1 MDALARVHTWMRL
14 FQTTIDKAAT
24 GRFALKA
31 REEAGTQQNL
41 CVGGA
46 ILSLDL
52 KQAFDRVNRAALA
65 ASLERLGAPQDL
77 IAAVIALHDSS
88 AYHIQDAYHDSE
100 VLTTSSIRQG
110 CKLAPLL
117 WVAISTTVLHQL
129 RDALS
134 GPKRQGTTFAD
145 DTLCQWLIETEED
158 IHSLSKMMAQ
168 VLKVMTDLGLH
179 VNLTKTGLLLRV
191 RGPGA
196 NRALRQYI
204 LRKEGKRHW
213 QVDTEDGPALIPIER
228 SVVYLGTH
236 LELGDC
242 SLANARHR
250 LKEAKGREAKM
261 HRAVRSRR
269 VFGLAHRLRVWR
281 ACAVSSATLSGMAP
295 LGIKCPAAT
304 LLRSWFCRQLR
315 AVTNSP
321 AHITHESNTAL
332 RKNLA

>member
-41 CVGGA
+41 CAGGA

-168 VLKVMTDLGLH
+168 VLKVMDRSRSPRESDQGRLSSYESEDLEP
-179 VNLTKTGLLLRV
+179 TAPCDSTSS
-191 RGPGA
+191 
-196 NRALRQYI
+196 
-204 LRKEGKRHW
+204 GKRANG
-213 QVDTEDGPALIPIER
+213 TGRSIPRTGPRLFR
-228 SVVYLGTH
+228 S
-236 LELGDC
+236 
-242 SLANARHR
+242 N
-250 LKEAKGREAKM
+250 
-261 HRAVRSRR
+261 
-269 VFGLAHRLRVWR
+269 
-281 ACAVSSATLSGMAP
+281 AP
-295 LGIKCPAAT
+295 LCI
-304 LLRSWFCRQLR
+304 
-315 AVTNSP
+315 
-321 AHITHESNTAL
+321 
-332 RKNLA
+332 